1 MGELLTATE
10 ASRRYSISERTIR
23 SWIRVGKLDARK
35 AKIDGL
41 DSWQIDTD
49 EIEKAIAR
57 KKAGKLNA
65 STLPEVFAR
74 MEALESRLS
83 AIEEMLAT
91 MTALQPQ
98 EPAMVTTE
106 ATMTHAPPMTEGDLI
121 SFVDFYEVHGI
132 SESTARRELVKH
144 RDSVTQGKRKI
155 AGKTV
160 EQALDATGRH
170 VFYEVFKEKA
180 SFRYCPSCPH

>member
-23 SWIRVGKLDARK
+23 TWIRVGKLPARK

-83 AIEEMLAT
+83 AIEETLDT
-91 MTALQPQ
+91 MTAPQTQ

-106 ATMTHAPPMTEGDLI
+106 ATMTHAPPNEDDLVA
-121 SFVDFYEVHGI
+121 FVDFYKQHHI
-132 SESTARRELVKH
+132 SESTARRVLEEH
-144 RDSVTQGKRKI
+144 QESAISGERHI

-160 EQALDATGRH
+160 KHALDAAGRH
-170 VFYEVFKEKA
+170 VFYLVFREKA
-180 SFRYCPSCPH
+180 SFRQCPGCPH